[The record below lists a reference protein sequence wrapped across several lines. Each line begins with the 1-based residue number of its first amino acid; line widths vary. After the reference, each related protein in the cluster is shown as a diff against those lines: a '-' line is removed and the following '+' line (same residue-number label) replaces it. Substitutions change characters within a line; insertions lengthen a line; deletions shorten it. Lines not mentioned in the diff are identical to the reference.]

1 MAKPISVLTNAA
13 NVNVFDKVPRRLY
26 SEDAPPLKRVFD
38 IAEKWYIEEGEVSLI
53 DELTSKSLTG
63 KTGDVLVLPENS
75 AFSNMRFNQPTY
87 VKQYVDDEDERT
99 RISTN
104 IRINYLIIQT
114 ILEIINQFEDF
125 TSVPNQTDWLFE
137 CAKEGDLY
145 KFTDDWHIVDM
156 VLQNFVERTDISE
169 NVWYGKK
176 RLNTGFRYNKPDW
189 DSSLSIDF
197 IEDLS
202 TGTNKQLI
210 EAYNVIKND
219 PLDLSSQE
227 EIRSTVNKES
237 LYTLE
242 NLLIFVARAIKE
254 EELGLLNKTFPT
266 DIVLRQPRN
275 SGDYLNKNGMP
286 PFVLYGSAL
295 ATVIKHLFWANSV
308 GFNNRL
314 KL

>member
-1 MAKPISVLTNAA
+1 MAKPISMLTNAA
-13 NVNVFDKVPRRLY
+13 NVSEFDKAPRRLY

-38 IAEKWYIEEGEVSLI
+38 IAEKWYIEEGEVSLV

-75 AFSNMRFNQPTY
+75 AFSNMRFTQPTY
-87 VKQYVDDEDERT
+87 VKQYIDNANERT

-114 ILEIINQFEDF
+114 ILDSIDQFEDF

-137 CAKEGDLY
+137 CAKEGNLY

-156 VLQNFVERTDISE
+156 VIQNFVERTDISE

-176 RLNTGFRYNKPDW
+176 RLKTGFRYNKPNW
-189 DSSLSIDF
+189 DNTLSIDF
-197 IEDLS
+197 IEDLA
-202 TGTNKQLI
+202 TGTDNQLI
-210 EAYNVIKND
+210 ESYNLIKND
-219 PLDLSSQE
+219 PLDLASQE
-227 EIRSTVNKES
+227 EICDTVNKIS

-242 NLLIFVARAIKE
+242 NLLIFVARAIKKE
-254 EELGLLNKTFPT
+254 EMGLLKNTFPS
-266 DIVLRQPRN
+266 DIKLRQPRN
-275 SGDYLNKNGMP
+275 SNDFLQAGMP
-286 PFVLYGSAL
+286 PKLLYGNAL

>member
-1 MAKPISVLTNAA
+1 MAKQISVLTKAA
-13 NVNVFDKVPRRLY
+13 NVSEFDKVPRRLY
-26 SEDAPPLKRVFD
+26 SEDAPPLKRKFD
-38 IAEKWYIEEGEVSLI
+38 IAEMWYIVEGELSFI
-53 DELTSKSLTG
+53 EDSTKQTMTASA
-63 KTGDVLVLPENS
+63 GDVILLPAKS
-75 AFSNMRFNQPTY
+75 IVTNMRFTQPTY
-87 VKQYVDDEDERT
+87 IKQYIDDKDERT

-114 ILEIINQFEDF
+114 ILEIINQFDDF
-125 TSVPNQTDWLFE
+125 TSVPFDSKTDWIFE
-137 CAKEGDLY
+137 CAKEGNLY
-145 KFTDDWHIVDM
+145 KLTDDWHIVDL
-156 VLQNFVERTDISE
+156 VIQNFSERTDISE

-197 IEDLS
+197 IEDIS
-202 TGTNKQLI
+202 TGTDKQLI
-210 EAYNVIKND
+210 EAYNVINND
-219 PLDLSSQE
+219 PLDLKSQG
-227 EIRSTVNKES
+227 IIVSKDS

-275 SGDYLNKNGMP
+275 SGEYLNKNGMP

-308 GFNNRL
+308 GFHNRL